1 MQTTYTY
8 NKADSDTQGTTY
20 FPSVAQNPRF
30 DYGRST
36 TGLTSQFQA
45 IGTWTAPHGFVFNSS
60 LFAQSGTPYNITL
73 GSDLTENNQFNARP
87 TYGVCGAADVV
98 KTAFGCLDTNPA
110 GKGETIIPYNLG
122 TGPTNLVMNI
132 NFVKNIALG
141 HEGKVPAAPNVAPAG
156 GAPRKPPAAA
166 PRRYGINIQAGAT
179 NIFNIVNRAAPN
191 GVLSSPL
198 FGQSQALAR
207 PVHLVLAWKQNG
219 LHYDTFVF

>member
-1 MQTTYTY
+1 
-8 NKADSDTQGTTY
+8 
-20 FPSVAQNPRF
+20 
-30 DYGRST
+30 
-36 TGLTSQFQA
+36 
-45 IGTWTAPHGFVFNSS
+45 
-60 LFAQSGTPYNITL
+60 L

-122 TGPTNLVMNI
+122 TGPANLVMNI
-132 NFVKNIALG
+132 YFVKNIALG
-141 HEGKVPAAPNVAPAG
+141 REGKAAAMSNVAPAG
-156 GAPRKPPAAA
+156 GAPRNAPAA

-198 FGQSQALAR
+198 FGQSQALAQGPYTLSSPGNR
-207 PVHLVLAWKQNG
+207 TV
-219 LHYDTFVF
+219 YITTTFTF